1 MKDMKIKIGDIIS
14 RASQVVFIT
23 VPPNGI
29 APEVLSK
36 IRSANTKKIEQLIIR
51 QMRLRDLQHLQEEF
65 EVPDEI
71 KDLPDLKM
79 LYITGNVSQL
89 PLWIETIHSFRCL

>member
-1 MKDMKIKIGDIIS
+1 MNDED
-14 RASQVVFIT
+14 
-23 VPPNGI
+23 
-29 APEVLSK
+29 
-36 IRSANTKKIEQLIIR
+36 
-51 QMRLRDLQHLQEEF
+51 DQEEF